1 MRTVVIS
8 GGGTGIGRA
17 TAELLARDGERVL
30 IVGRRA
36 EVLAR
41 TAAEIGAAVPTAPA
55 VETAAADLA
64 DPGQV
69 EQLGARIAG
78 ELGRVDV
85 LVNCAGGNVDLR
97 TAAPPPNGL
106 AGTAESWTGNLRANV
121 LTTVLLTEALRDVLT
136 SPGGRVVLISS
147 IAAYRG
153 SGGSSYGPA
162 KAALHPY
169 AFDLAAGP
177 RPARHH
183 RQRRGPRLH
192 RRHRVLRRCAVT
204 PAARGADRADAHRP
218 ARLAVGRGLDHSMA
232 GVRGGEPRHG
242 AGHPGQRRGRAGPL
256 TPPAGPGIAPDGSRR
271 LRRAQVV
278 TS

>member
-169 AFDLAAGP
+169 AFDLAAALGP
-177 RPARHH
+177 RGITVNVVAPGFIGDTEFFGDALSP
-183 RQRRGPRLH
+183 RRREALIAQTHTGRPGSPSDVASTIRWLASEAASH
-192 RRHRVLRRCAVT
+192 VT
-204 PAARGADRADAHRP
+204 
-218 ARLAVGRGLDHSMA
+218 
-232 GVRGGEPRHG
+232 
-242 AGHPGQRRGRAGPL
+242 
-256 TPPAGPGIAPDGSRR
+256 
-271 LRRAQVV
+271 AQVIQV
-278 TS
+278 NGGAERGH